1 MHDDSHHT
9 VRTIDWR
16 TVFPFTRL
24 FNAFRIAIHPAK
36 LALALAA
43 ILLVYTAGRVIDGL
57 WAERH
62 SAVVNEVT
70 LYERTGSRVGFRDAV
85 DAQRQR
91 FDDARAGIVAGLR
104 ADAVAGRLDKPV
116 PEKPSYRETTNLLQ
130 NRRDREVKAAHD
142 AYGSSAKD
150 DAAKRVRDA
159 SIAGSYQRA
168 ADEHHVLDASRG
180 RGVFATFMD
189 YETTQVDGIAQ
200 GVINFNWTGPGG
212 VFPSLRAVIFTGPGW
227 ALAKHPLHAVLMTLV
242 MLFAWSV
249 FGGAIARIA
258 AVHVARDE
266 KISVRQALRF
276 SSNKLM
282 SFFAAP
288 IMPMLI
294 VGAIALVLALVGLL
308 TEIPFV
314 GGLLSVVLGAGF
326 IVAIFVGVL
335 LACSLIGTVAGFN
348 LMYPTIAVEGSDAFD
363 AVSRS
368 FSYVFAR
375 PWKVLF
381 YALLSLTYAAV
392 TYVALRLI
400 VYLTLAGL
408 HGALNAWTRPPVGTE
423 GTTSFAHAWPAPAGP
438 FELTGPIDFFSLTF
452 AEKLTAFF
460 LSFWLY
466 LFVSLLAAYLLSFF
480 ISSGTITYYL
490 LRRDVDATPTDD
502 VYLDPEDAE
511 EGDEFDDVAGN
522 PVPPPANMPPTP
534 PVPAT
539 VAALPDAAPAPQT
552 HETPH
557 PVIPTDGPE
566 PSQNPT

>member
-1 MHDDSHHT
+1 MHDDSHHAI
-9 VRTIDWR
+9 RSIDWR
-16 TVFPFTRL
+16 SVFPFTRL

-43 ILLVYTAGRVIDGL
+43 ILLVYTVGRIVDGVWL
-57 WAERH
+57 ERS
-62 SAVVNEVT
+62 SAVLGEVT
-70 LYERTGSRVGFRDAV
+70 LYEEAGSRVGFADRVANERK
-85 DAQRQR
+85 QY
-91 FDDARAGIVAGLR
+91 DDARAGIVRDLR
-104 ADAVAGRLDKPV
+104 TTEKDV
-116 PEKPSYRETTNLLQ
+116 PAEPSYRQVTNLLEA
-130 NRRDREVKAAHD
+130 RRDREAKAARD
-142 AYGSSAKD
+142 AYAASAKD
-150 DAAKRVRDA
+150 DNARRARDGA
-159 SIAGSYQRA
+159 VAGAYERA
-168 ADEHHVLDASRG
+168 AGEHHIAEAARG
-180 RGVFATFMD
+180 RGVFATFME
-189 YETTQVDGIAQ
+189 YETAQVDQIAA
-200 GVINFNWTGPGG
+200 GVIGFNWTGPAG
-212 VFPSLRAVIFTGPGW
+212 VFPSLRAAIFTAPGW
-227 ALAKHPLHAVLMTLV
+227 AFAKHPLHAILMSLV
-242 MLFAWSV
+242 MLFSWSV

-288 IMPMLI
+288 VMPMLI
-294 VGAIALVLALVGLL
+294 VGAIALVLALVGVL

-314 GGLLSVVLGAGF
+314 GGLVGFVIGAGF
-326 IVAIFVGVL
+326 IVAIFIGVL

-381 YALLSLTYAAV
+381 YALLSLAYAAV

-400 VYLTLAGL
+400 VYLTLVGL
-408 HGALNAWTRPPVGTE
+408 HTALNAWTRAPDGTE
-423 GTTSFAHAWPAPAGP
+423 GATSFAHAWRGPQGP
-438 FELTGPIDFFSLTF
+438 FELAPPIDYFNLTF
-452 AEKLTAFF
+452 AEKSTAFL

-480 ISSGTITYYL
+480 VSSGTITYYL

-502 VYLDPEDAE
+502 VYLDPDDVGET
-511 EGDEFDDVAGN
+511 DEFDDVAGN
-522 PVPPPANMPPTP
+522 PVPPPT
-534 PVPAT
+534 
-539 VAALPDAAPAPQT
+539 ALPPAPVATAPADAAPAVDPGPVPEQ
-552 HETPH
+552 HVTPT
-557 PVIPTDGPE
+557 PAIATDGAE